1 MQRHAVKSNFI
12 NIKDKDQISR
22 FNSSENDQALIIG
35 NFQGLFENNYSVIPE
50 ATYFHNP
57 YVNRMWPSIHTYRL
71 YKNSNVFKE

>member
-50 ATYFHNP
+50 TTYFHNP
-57 YVNRMWPSIHTYRL
+57 YVNRMWPIIHTYRL